1 MSMERSKTEI
11 LNDELKT
18 LVLKARDGDKL
29 AYSQFLTKLAPFIRG
44 AAGAQLA
51 KTKHGHYVEDVT
63 QEVLL
68 TIHLKLN
75 TYDDTYPF
83 LAWLRVILRHK
94 IIDYLRR
101 QKANVSSID
110 DTEFWEPSDEA
121 NPEEVVI
128 QYDVNRL
135 LNRLKPPT
143 GDIIH
148 DMKIKGMS
156 VHELSVKYA
165 MSESYVKVTVHR
177 GLKELSDYMRKE
189 NAA

>member
-1 MSMERSKTEI
+1 MERSSTEI
-11 LNDELKT
+11 LNDDLKD
-18 LVLKARDGDKL
+18 LVAQTRAGDQV
-29 AYSQFLTKLAPFIRG
+29 AYGQFLTKLAPYIRR

-68 TIHLKLN
+68 TIHLKLH

-83 LAWLRVILRHK
+83 LSWMRVILRHK

-110 DTEFWEPSDEA
+110 DTEFWEPTDEA
-121 NPEEVVI
+121 NPEEVAI

-135 LNRLKPPT
+135 LDRLKPPA

-156 VHELSVKYA
+156 VRELSVKYA
-165 MSESYVKVTVHR
+165 ISESYVKVTVHR
-177 GLKELSDYMRKE
+177 GLKELNEYMQQE
-189 NAA
+189 NASWV